1 MQFRKPLPGSPQADV
16 DRVLHALRN
25 LGFNMPL
32 QYAALTYA
40 RVATGDAF
48 EAIQQRVPIWAAA
61 DSATTSH
68 FIGPELATAAVPTAA
83 HGGMDA
89 KKKARAERF
98 GNAANSRKAA
108 ANSWKVERQLQQA
121 QQEKPEKTQSQQ
133 TKKRKKKGR
142 NKRAGSPMEVE
153 RSDVQPPKLAA
164 TIRKGGGRG
173 GGRGGKGGGKGGGR
187 GGGRGGKGG
196 GKGGGRGARP
206 SVSPVGTSAQPKWA
220 RKSWPACRNGDACG
234 RQGCS
239 FAHPRD
245 KWT

>member
-1 MQFRKPLPGSPQADV
+1 
-16 DRVLHALRN
+16 
-25 LGFNMPL
+25 MPL

-89 KKKARAERF
+89 KKQARAERF
-98 GNAANSRKAA
+98 GNAANSR
-108 ANSWKVERQLQQA
+108 KVERQLQQA
-121 QQEKPEKTQSQQ
+121 QQEKPEKAQSQQ
-133 TKKRKKKGR
+133 KKKDR
-142 NKRAGSPMEVE
+142 NKRAGSPMDFVE

-164 TIRKGGGRG
+164 TIR
-173 GGRGGKGGGKGGGR
+173 KGGGR